1 VQRKIPLEQ
10 FHNLYYIKNI
20 KDIVQLNSKYKDNI
34 KTEEPRLVLPFYNA
48 KDELIAVT
56 CRALRN
62 ESLRYVTVKIKEDEL
77 LAFGL
82 DKLDKEKTIF
92 VVEGPI
98 DSLFLPNCIAVAGT
112 AFTKLDTLNLPKDK
126 VVAILD
132 NQPRNKDVCKIL
144 NKMID
149 SQYKVVIWPQSL
161 DQKDINEMIL
171 AGKNPADIIKKHTFQ
186 GLEAKIKFTEWK
198 RC

>member
-1 VQRKIPLEQ
+1 M
-10 FHNLYYIKNI
+10 
-20 KDIVQLNSKYKDNI
+20 
-34 KTEEPRLVLPFYNA
+34 LPFYNTNY
-48 KDELIAVT
+48 ELIAVT

-112 AFTKLDTLNLPKDK
+112 AFTKLDMLNLPKDK

-161 DQKDINEMIL
+161 EQKDINEMVL